1 MKKEV
6 FGIFLILAFGIVF
19 SGCASVRLGAF
30 TVVSTKDIDWS
41 RAAEFQPDNRR
52 TTADDS
58 YHIIILV
65 PTKQITIE
73 DAVNRA
79 IEQVPGGIA
88 LKDAVVRYKFF
99 WLFLY
104 GKSSYTVEGVVLIDP
119 RMAVNGETPC
129 SKYLVVYSP
138 DGEKFIRKEVT
149 EQEFRK
155 FKS

>member
-6 FGIFLILAFGIVF
+6 FGIFLVLAFGIVF
-19 SGCASVRLGAF
+19 SGCAGRRLGAF

-65 PTKQITIE
+65 PTKRITIQE
-73 DAVNRA
+73 AVNRA
-79 IEQVPGGIA
+79 IEHVPGGIA
-88 LKDAVVRYKFF
+88 LTDAVIRHKSY

-119 RMAVNGETPC
+119 QAVVNGETPE
-129 SKYLVVYSP
+129 SKYLVLYSP

-149 EQEFRK
+149 EQEFKK
-155 FKS
+155 F